1 MAKLSRQA
9 FVAKLAPIVQQV
21 RREGS
26 PIFPSVRLAQNILET
41 GCVIHPWNNLGGIK
55 VGSGSPN
62 AYWRGGVV
70 YKGTWE
76 VYDGKRVD
84 IQAAF
89 RAYDTLYDF
98 YMDQDRLF
106 RMPRYERVRRAMTPE
121 LQAEMLQACG
131 YATDPSYARKL
142 IAIIREAGL
151 RVYDELEEEWTVSEK
166 QAMEARLQQLEQRV
180 QQLEQAHDSAVP
192 AWAQGVVEAAVQQG
206 LIETPVRGSYD
217 FYRMLAVVHR
227 SQTQAASRATD
238 R

>member
-1 MAKLSRQA
+1 MARLSRKDFIAKLS
-9 FVAKLAPIVQQV
+9 PIVQQV
-21 RREGS
+21 RRDGS

-41 GCVIHPWNNLGGIK
+41 GGVLHPWSNLGGIK

-98 YMDQDRLF
+98 YMDQDLLF
-106 RMPRYERVRRAMTPE
+106 RLPRYERVRRAGMPE
-121 LQAEMLQACG
+121 AQAEMLQACG
-131 YATDPSYARKL
+131 YATDPNYARKL
-142 IAIIREAGL
+142 ITIIRDEKL
-151 RVYDELEEEWTVSEK
+151 RGYDEVEEGWSLSEK
-166 QAMEARLQQLEQRV
+166 QAMEAKLQLLEQRLNQLEQS
-180 QQLEQAHDSAVP
+180 HDSAVP
-192 AWAQGVVEAAVQQG
+192 AWALGAVDAAVKQG
-206 LIETPVRGSYD
+206 IIETPVRGSYD

-227 SQTQAASRATD
+227 SQLIGKSK
-238 R
+238 